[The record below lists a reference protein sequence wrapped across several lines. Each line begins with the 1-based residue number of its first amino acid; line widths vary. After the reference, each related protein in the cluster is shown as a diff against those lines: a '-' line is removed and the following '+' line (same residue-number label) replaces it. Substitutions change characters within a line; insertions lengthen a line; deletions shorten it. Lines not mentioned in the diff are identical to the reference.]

1 MTDYTV
7 TLTESG
13 NTISGSIS
21 PSATGGGVN
30 NNAWDVSPN
39 DRVRW
44 TNSTGISGADV
55 AISMPSGFFTSNTQL
70 TVGSSTTTGYKTV
83 ASGTASN
90 QQVVYGALDET
101 TFTFYGG
108 TNYFD
113 KVAGASITA
122 PTISSVTNNNASAAN
137 VTATVNLSSNGS
149 GGTLKYAQTTSNSVP
164 ATGWQT
170 SASFSHPRGTTRYY
184 WASQDEDTSGAYS
197 SSTAHTVGY
206 IAPDTSTSPNSPTI
220 GASSSAASIVL
231 SSVTSGETYQ
241 LRNSTGQ
248 TTYHTATATSGSLT
262 ISQTGGLPSAGNTV
276 QYSVYSSRPTNVGGD
291 GAYDFADNYN
301 ITRSS
306 FDTEPNQFTFTDVSN
321 VSTSTTQ
328 TSNQITISG
337 IDTTVNV
344 YVTNGTYSK
353 NNGSYTSS
361 SGTAVNGDTFRVRHT
376 SSAQNSQ
383 PTNTTLAVGDTSDI
397 FTSTTTA
404 GSSSTSNYGVQL
416 FDTDGT
422 TKVLSPDNRFGTVI
436 AYSSNVTLDSTTTYV
451 DFVMDMTGISAAT
464 TAVLLISSSFVNS
477 ADYGDTFSFLT
488 DRIRVSKPN
497 GASTFFGDI
506 LIVRF

>member
-1 MTDYTV
+1 MASYTV
-7 TLTESG
+7 KVNVNSGGLIDLFPATGTAGESFATPLEVDPG
-13 NTISGSIS
+13 DTVTFQRNAIVSGKTATISGLDI
-21 PSATGGGVN
+21 
-30 NNAWDVSPN
+30 
-39 DRVRW
+39 
-44 TNSTGISGADV
+44 
-55 AISMPSGFFTSNTQL
+55 FTSNTSF
-70 TVGSSTTTGYKTV
+70 TMSAFAGSPVTRTV
-83 ASGTASN
+83 ASGNTS
-90 QQVVYGALDET
+90 LDTIAGTSSDFET
-101 TFTFYGG
+101 DAFFI
-108 TNYFD
+108 
-113 KVAGASITA
+113 KRIAAASITA
-122 PTISSVTNNNASAAN
+122 PTISSVTNDNASAAN

-149 GGTLKYAQTTSNSVP
+149 GGTLKYAQTTTNSVP

-184 WASQDEDTSGAYS
+184 WASQDEDTAGAYDDSGAIF
-197 SSTAHTVGY
+197 VGY
-206 IAPDTSTSPNSPTI
+206 IAPDTDTGPNSPTI
-220 GASSSAASIVL
+220 GASSSAASITL

-241 LRNSTGQ
+241 LRNLTGQ

-262 ISQTGGLPSAGNTV
+262 ISQTGGLPSAGSTV
-276 QYSVYSSRPTNVGGD
+276 TYSVYSSRPTSLGGD
-291 GAYDFADNYN
+291 AAYDYADSYT

-306 FDTEPNQFTFTDVSN
+306 FDTEPNQFTFTDVTN
-321 VSTSTTQ
+321 VATSTTQ

-344 YVTNGTYSK
+344 SVINGTYSK
-353 NNGSYTSS
+353 NSGSYTSS
-361 SGTAVNGDTFRVRHT
+361 SGTAVNGDTFRVQHT

-383 PTNTTLAVGDTSDI
+383 PHNTTLTVGDTSDI

-404 GSSSTSNYGVQL
+404 GSSSSSSYGVQL

-422 TKVLSPDNRFGTVI
+422 TKVLSPDERFGTVI

-464 TAVLLISSSFVNS
+464 TTILLISTTFVNT

-488 DRIRVSKPN
+488 DRIRVSKPD
-497 GASTFFGDI
+497 GASTFSGDI

>member
-1 MTDYTV
+1 MASYTV
-7 TLTESG
+7 KVDVNSGGLIDLFPATGTAGESFATPLEVDPG
-13 NTISGSIS
+13 DTVTFQRNAIASGKTATISGLDI
-21 PSATGGGVN
+21 
-30 NNAWDVSPN
+30 
-39 DRVRW
+39 
-44 TNSTGISGADV
+44 
-55 AISMPSGFFTSNTQL
+55 FTSNTSF
-70 TVGSSTTTGYKTV
+70 TMSAFAGSPVTRTV
-83 ASGTASN
+83 ASGNSS
-90 QQVVYGALDET
+90 LDTIAGTSSDFET
-101 TFTFYGG
+101 DAFFIKRIAAT
-108 TNYFD
+108 
-113 KVAGASITA
+113 SITP

-220 GASSSAASIVL
+220 GSSSSAASIVL

-241 LRNSTGQ
+241 LRNLTGQ

-262 ISQTGGLPSAGNTV
+262 ISQTGGLPSAGSTV
-276 QYSVYSSRPTNVGGD
+276 QYSVYSSRPTSVGGD
-291 GAYDFADNYN
+291 GAYDSADSYT

-353 NNGSYTSS
+353 NSGSYTSS

-383 PTNTTLAVGDTSDI
+383 PTNTTLTVGDTSDI

-404 GSSSTSNYGVQL
+404 GSSSSSSYGVQL

-422 TKVLSPDNRFGTVI
+422 TKVLSPDERFGTVI

-464 TAVLLISSSFVNS
+464 TTILLISTTFVNT

-488 DRIRVSKPN
+488 DRIRVSKPD
-497 GASTFFGDI
+497 GASTFSGDI

>member
-1 MTDYTV
+1 MASYTV
-7 TLTESG
+7 NIVVNSGGLISLTNASGSDGESFG
-13 NTISGSIS
+13 APLEVDPGDTVKFLRFSIQSGKSATISGLDI
-21 PSATGGGVN
+21 
-30 NNAWDVSPN
+30 
-39 DRVRW
+39 
-44 TNSTGISGADV
+44 
-55 AISMPSGFFTSNTQL
+55 FTSNSSFTMSAFS
-70 TVGSSTTTGYKTV
+70 GSPVTRTV
-83 ASGTASN
+83 ASGNTS
-90 QQVVYGALDET
+90 LDIITGTSSDFET
-101 TFTFYGG
+101 DAFYI
-108 TNYFD
+108 
-113 KVAGASITA
+113 KRIAAASITA

-164 ATGWQT
+164 ASGWQT
-170 SASFSHPRGTTRYY
+170 GATFSHPRGTTRYY

-197 SSTAHTVGY
+197 SSTSHTVGY
-206 IAPDTSTSPNSPTI
+206 IAPDTNTSPNSPTI
-220 GASSSAASIVL
+220 GATSSAASITL

-241 LRNSTGQ
+241 LRNLTGQ

-262 ISQTGGLPSAGNTV
+262 ISQTGGLPSSGSTV
-276 QYSVYSSRPTNVGGD
+276 TYSVYSSRPTSIGGD
-291 GAYDFADNYN
+291 AGYDYADSYT

-306 FDTEPNQFTFTDVSN
+306 ADTEPNQFTFTDVSN

-361 SGTAVNGDTFRVRHT
+361 SGTAVNGNTFRVRHT

-397 FTSTTTA
+397 FTSTTSA
-404 GSSSTSNYGVQL
+404 GSSSTSSYGVQL

-422 TKVLSPDNRFGTVI
+422 TKVLSPDERFGTVI
-436 AYSSNVTLDSTTTYV
+436 AYSSNVTLDATTPNV
-451 DFVMDMTGISAAT
+451 DFVMDMTGINAAT
-464 TAVLLISSSFVNS
+464 TTVLLISTTFVNN
-477 ADYGDTFSFLT
+477 ADYDDTFSFLS
-488 DRIRVSKPN
+488 DRIRVSRPDGN
-497 GASTFFGDI
+497 TFYGDI

>member
-13 NTISGSIS
+13 GTISGSIS

-44 TNSTGISGADV
+44 TNSTGISAADV
-55 AISMPSGFFTSNTQL
+55 TISMPSGFFTSNTQL

-90 QQVVYGALDET
+90 QQVVYGAFDES

-108 TNYFD
+108 SNYFD

-220 GASSSAASIVL
+220 GSSSSAASIVL
-231 SSVTSGETYQ
+231 SSTTSGETYQ

-262 ISQTGGLPSAGNTV
+262 ISQTGGLPSAGSTV
-276 QYSVYSSRPTNVGGD
+276 QYSVYSSRPTSVGGD

-306 FDTEPNQFTFTDVSN
+306 FDTEPNQFTFTDVTN

-353 NNGSYTSS
+353 NGGSYTSS

-422 TKVLSPDNRFGTVI
+422 TKVLSPDERFGTVI
-436 AYSSNVTLDSTTTYV
+436 AYSSNVTLDSTTTSI

-464 TAVLLISSSFVNS
+464 TTILLISTTFVNT

-488 DRIRVSKPN
+488 DRIRVSKPD
-497 GASTFFGDI
+497 GASTFSGDI

>member
-7 TLTESG
+7 TLTASG
-13 NTISGSIS
+13 TTLSGSIS

-55 AISMPSGFFTSNTQL
+55 TISVPSGFFTNNSQL

-90 QQVVYGALDET
+90 QQVVYGAFDET

-122 PTISSVTNNNASAAN
+122 PTISSVTNNNASAAS

-220 GASSSAASIVL
+220 GASSSAASVVL
-231 SSVTSGETYQ
+231 SSTTSGETYQ

-276 QYSVYSSRPTNVGGD
+276 QYSVYSSRPTSVGGD

-353 NNGSYTSS
+353 NGGSYTSS

-404 GSSSTSNYGVQL
+404 GSSSSSSYGIQL

-422 TKVLSPDNRFGTVI
+422 TKVLSPDERFGTVI

-464 TAVLLISSSFVNS
+464 TTILLISSSFVNT

-488 DRIRVSKPN
+488 DRIRVSKPD
-497 GASTFFGDI
+497 GATTFFGDI

>member
-1 MTDYTV
+1 MASYTV
-7 TLTESG
+7 RVTVNSGGQINLTPA
-13 NTISGSIS
+13 SGSDGESFVTPLEVDPGDTVTFQRFSIASGKTASIS
-21 PSATGGGVN
+21 ALDIFTN
-30 NNAWDVSPN
+30 NNSFTMSAFSGSPVT
-39 DRVRW
+39 R
-44 TNSTGISGADV
+44 
-55 AISMPSGFFTSNTQL
+55 
-70 TVGSSTTTGYKTV
+70 TV
-83 ASGTASN
+83 ASGNTSLDIISAVSSEFETDAHYIKRIAS
-90 QQVVYGALDET
+90 
-101 TFTFYGG
+101 
-108 TNYFD
+108 
-113 KVAGASITA
+113 ASITA

-164 ATGWQT
+164 ASGWQT

-197 SSTAHTVGY
+197 SSTSHTVGY
-206 IAPDTSTSPNSPTI
+206 IAPDTDTSPNSPTI
-220 GASSSAASIVL
+220 GSSSSAASIVL
-231 SSVTSGETYQ
+231 SSTTSGETYQ
-241 LRNSTGQ
+241 LRNQTGQ

-262 ISQTGGLPSAGNTV
+262 ISQTGGLPSAGSTV
-276 QYSVYSSRPTNVGGD
+276 TYSVYSSRPTSIGGD
-291 GAYDFADNYN
+291 AAYDYADSYT

-397 FTSTTTA
+397 FTSTTIA
-404 GSSSTSNYGVQL
+404 GSSSSTDYGIQL

-422 TKVLSPDNRFGTVI
+422 TKVLSPDDRFGTVI
-436 AYSSNVTLDSTTTYV
+436 AYSSNVTLDSTTTFV

-464 TAVLLISSSFVNS
+464 TTILLISTTFVNT

-488 DRIRVSKPN
+488 DRIRVSKPD

>member
-7 TLTESG
+7 TLTASG
-13 NTISGSIS
+13 STISGSIS

-55 AISMPSGFFTSNTQL
+55 TISMPSGFFTNNSQL

-90 QQVVYGALDET
+90 QQVVYGAFDET
-101 TFTFYGG
+101 TFSFYGG
-108 TNYFD
+108 SNYFD

-220 GASSSAASIVL
+220 GSSSSSASVVL
-231 SSVTSGETYQ
+231 SSTTSGETYQ

-276 QYSVYSSRPTNVGGD
+276 QYSVYSSRPTSVGGD

-397 FTSTTTA
+397 FTSTTIA
-404 GSSSTSNYGVQL
+404 GSSSSSSYGIQL

-422 TKVLSPDNRFGTVI
+422 TKVLSPDERFGTVI

-464 TAVLLISSSFVNS
+464 TTILLISTTFVNT

-488 DRIRVSKPN
+488 DRIRVSKPD
-497 GASTFFGDI
+497 GASTFSGDI

>member
-1 MTDYTV
+1 MASYTV
-7 TLTESG
+7 KVNVNSGGLIDLFPATGTAGESFATPLEVDPG
-13 NTISGSIS
+13 DTVTFQRNAIVSGKTATISGLDI
-21 PSATGGGVN
+21 
-30 NNAWDVSPN
+30 
-39 DRVRW
+39 
-44 TNSTGISGADV
+44 
-55 AISMPSGFFTSNTQL
+55 FTSNTSF
-70 TVGSSTTTGYKTV
+70 TMSAFAGSPVTRTV
-83 ASGTASN
+83 ASGNTS
-90 QQVVYGALDET
+90 LDTIAGTSSDFET
-101 TFTFYGG
+101 DAFFI
-108 TNYFD
+108 
-113 KVAGASITA
+113 KRIAAASITP
-122 PTISSVTNNNASAAN
+122 PTISSVTNDNASAAN

-149 GGTLKYAQTTSNSVP
+149 GGTLKYAQTTTNSVP

-184 WASQDEDTSGAYS
+184 WASQDEDTAGAYDDSGAIF
-197 SSTAHTVGY
+197 VGY
-206 IAPDTSTSPNSPTI
+206 IAPDTDTGPNSPTI
-220 GASSSAASIVL
+220 GASSSAASITL

-241 LRNSTGQ
+241 LRNLTGQ

-262 ISQTGGLPSAGNTV
+262 ISQTGGLPSAGSTV
-276 QYSVYSSRPTNVGGD
+276 QYSVYSSRPTSLGGD
-291 GAYDFADNYN
+291 AAYDYADSYT

-306 FDTEPNQFTFTDVSN
+306 FDTEPNQFTFTDVTN
-321 VSTSTTQ
+321 VATSTTQ

-344 YVTNGTYSK
+344 SVINGTYSK
-353 NNGSYTSS
+353 NSGSYTSS
-361 SGTAVNGDTFRVRHT
+361 SGTAVNGDTFRVQHT

-383 PTNTTLAVGDTSDI
+383 SHNTTLTVGDTSDI

-404 GSSSTSNYGVQL
+404 GSSSTSSYGVQL

-422 TKVLSPDNRFGTVI
+422 TKVLSPDDRFGTVI

-464 TAVLLISSSFVNS
+464 TTILLISTTFVNT

-488 DRIRVSKPN
+488 DRIRVSKPD
-497 GASTFFGDI
+497 GATTFFGDI

>member
-7 TLTESG
+7 TLTASG
-13 NTISGSIS
+13 TTLSGSIS

-55 AISMPSGFFTSNTQL
+55 TISMPSGFFTNNSQL

-90 QQVVYGALDET
+90 QQVVYGAFDET
-101 TFTFYGG
+101 TFSFYGG
-108 TNYFD
+108 SNYFD

-220 GASSSAASIVL
+220 GASSSAASVVL
-231 SSVTSGETYQ
+231 SSTTSGETYQ

-276 QYSVYSSRPTNVGGD
+276 QYSVYSSRPTSVGGD

-353 NNGSYTSS
+353 NGGSYTSS

-404 GSSSTSNYGVQL
+404 GSSSSSSYGIQL

-422 TKVLSPDNRFGTVI
+422 TKVLSPDERFGTVI

-464 TAVLLISSSFVNS
+464 TTILLISSSFVNT

-488 DRIRVSKPN
+488 DRIRVSKPD
-497 GASTFFGDI
+497 GATTFFGDI